1 VPAAFMLMA
10 VPIYLNQIGVKLAS
24 PITVRVLLALGP
36 VFLIALQTA
45 VGGLALSGY
54 SFAGVLI
61 YCAIAMA
68 AALARLIEARRVVLA

>member
-1 VPAAFMLMA
+1 MLMA

-54 SFAGVLI
+54 SLAGVLI

-68 AALARLIEARRVVLA
+68 AALARVIVARRQVLA

>member
-1 VPAAFMLMA
+1 MA
-10 VPIYLNQIGVKLAS
+10 VPIYFNQIGVKLAS

-54 SFAGVLI
+54 SLAGVLI
-61 YCAIAMA
+61 YCAIAMV
-68 AALARLIEARRVVLA
+68 RRSRASSRRGSDR